1 MGYESMEKPVE
12 GVSVSDSILNS
23 VKKQLGLEP
32 SYDSFDLD
40 IIMNINSAIA
50 TLSQL
55 GVGPEYGYI
64 VTGQQ
69 DTYMDYLGDSE
80 PMFQWVKMY
89 LYLKTRLG
97 FDPPSNSFVLQSMK
111 DQVSELEWRMKI
123 RNEELNNF
131 NT

>member
-12 GVSVSDSILNS
+12 GVSVADSILNS

-32 SYDSFDLD
+32 SYDSFDSD